1 MDTSIK
7 EIVITEVGTRDGFQ
21 SEKKTVDTN
30 DKILL
35 INDLI
40 QAGFKRIEFSSFVSP
55 KAIPQLADADEVIK
69 HVSQVPTM
77 GEMMQQM
84 IQGFIIQ
91 KFSPAIAPIQNM
103 KDELITP
110 NEITEGH
117 GETWTEENNT
127 KTQEIQS
134 D

>member
-1 MDTSIK
+1 MEYVLQVVILAIIFLCIFLEHTKHK
-7 EIVITEVGTRDGFQ
+7 ELKLLLNQEGNLVKENLNYIASAIVGL
-21 SEKKTVDTN
+21 SE
-30 DKILL
+30 LL
-35 INDLI
+35 DEADQVIN
-40 QAGFKRIEFSSFVSP
+40 Q
-55 KAIPQLADADEVIK
+55 
-69 HVSQVPTM
+69 VSQVPSM

-84 IQGFIIQ
+84 LQGFIMQ
-91 KFSPAIAPIQNM
+91 KLAPTIAPLQNV